1 LYNKGQVGEKIPI
14 KKTMTHGEYKKILG
28 ETSNPNSNSGTKKEE
43 GNKDDL
49 EQTYASNYNQTNI
62 NTQSKI

>member
-1 LYNKGQVGEKIPI
+1 
-14 KKTMTHGEYKKILG
+14 MTHGEYKKILG